1 MSDTILNILSVL
13 TKFSP
18 TIRRNRAPPLP
29 SYDAD
34 DFDDDDEEE
43 NDGGSSA
50 GRGAEC
56 PQ

>member
-1 MSDTILNILSVL
+1 MSDTISNILFVL

-18 TIRRNRAPPLP
+18 KRRNNPAPP
-29 SYDAD
+29 YDVD
-34 DFDDDDEEE
+34 DFDDDDEE

-56 PQ
+56 HQ

>member
-18 TIRRNRAPPLP
+18 TSRRNRAPPLP

-56 PQ
+56 HQ